1 MNEKNLYDF
10 SRINLEKICKFMD
23 DADGVWQNQFARLFM
38 DGVNGSAPYSSLNIL
53 FTFYKQSLYIYDL
66 SFTVLSKTKE
76 NTFVNARSEY
86 KRSFLFI
93 SSIEPMIVWID
104 CTRYERVLCYI
115 DIIMLWKRKQ
125 YINIV
130 IVTLLSI
137 CLATQISLLRDSL

>member
-66 SFTVLSKTKE
+66 SLPCSQKQRKTRLLTLEANTNAASYSYRPLSQ
-76 NTFVNARSEY
+76 
-86 KRSFLFI
+86 
-93 SSIEPMIVWID
+93 W
-104 CTRYERVLCYI
+104 
-115 DIIMLWKRKQ
+115 
-125 YINIV
+125 
-130 IVTLLSI
+130 
-137 CLATQISLLRDSL
+137 